1 LVRVRFAPSPTGNL
15 HVGGLRTA
23 LFNWYFAKK
32 HDGKFIIR
40 IEDTDLERSKR
51 EYENAILEEL
61 KWAGLDY
68 DEGVDKNGEY
78 GPYRQSERL
87 DIYQKYIEQLL
98 NDGKAYYCVYEG
110 EEIVFEGN
118 PLPNK
123 YKLERNADS
132 SIVIKF
138 KVKKDEEISFN
149 DLIRGLIE
157 FNTNYIEDFVILRSN
172 RIPVY
177 NFCVVIDD
185 YLMKISH
192 VIRGEDHI
200 PNTPKQVLLY
210 NALSFNLPEFAHLPL
225 IVGEDR
231 TPLSKRHGEV
241 SISYFRKEGYLPK
254 ALLNYLSL
262 LGWNANEQIFDFK
275 EKFKE
280 FDIKNVSK
288 NPTVFDY
295 NKLLWTNE
303 VHLRNNHIDEVY
315 QNFVDWCNY
324 CKIDINS
331 DDVYIRK
338 VIEISRPKVRTLKEL
353 YEFSLNFFKNDFEYE
368 EEFVNKY
375 MSKPW
380 FEEVIK
386 ISINKLEKLDVFEI
400 KNIEYVLK
408 EIASLN
414 ITSKKNVFQSIR
426 GAVLGK
432 LVTPGLYE
440 SIEVLGKEET
450 IKRLKRTLNFSNNI
464 TKLNK

>member
-138 KVKKDEEISFN
+138 KVKKDEVISFN

>member
-1 LVRVRFAPSPTGNL
+1 MVRVRFAPSPTGNL

-32 HDGKFIIR
+32 HNGKFIIR

-110 EEIVFEGN
+110 DEIVFEGN

-138 KVKKDEEISFN
+138 KVKKGEVISFN
-149 DLIRGLIE
+149 DSIRGLIE

-200 PNTPKQVLLY
+200 PNTPKQILLY

-241 SISYFRKEGYLPK
+241 SISYFRKEGYLPR

-338 VIEISRPKVRTLKEL
+338 VIDISRPKVRTLKEL

-375 MSKPW
+375 MSIPW

-426 GAVLGK
+426 GAILGK

>member
-1 LVRVRFAPSPTGNL
+1 MVRVRFAPSPTGNL

-138 KVKKDEEISFN
+138 KVKKDEVISFN